1 MNPVRLRLVRVTIS
15 AEATAGLRSAYL
27 SLGANLGDAVATLE
41 QAIDVIRTS
50 ENLRLVAV
58 SKFYRTA
65 PFEAE
70 GPDFCNAVIEVQTSL
85 TPEEVLRQCLA
96 IEQQFGRVRSIKNAP
111 RTLDI
116 DLIAVEGVRSESTA
130 LTLPH
135 PRAHQRA
142 FVLVP
147 LCELNPNVMLGNT
160 PQESA
165 RAADWLN
172 CLEQDGAQG
181 ISRWSRT

>member
-1 MNPVRLRLVRVTIS
+1 MTIS
-15 AEATAGLRSAYL
+15 TEAPAELRFAYL
-27 SLGANLGDAVATLE
+27 ALGANLGDAAATLE
-41 QAIDVIRTS
+41 QAIDVIRAS
-50 ENLRLVAV
+50 RDLRLRAV
-58 SKFYRTA
+58 SGFYRTA

-85 TPEEVLRQCLA
+85 TPRAVLEQCLA
-96 IEQQFGRVRSIKNAP
+96 IEQQFGRVRSTRNAP

-116 DLIAVEGVRSESTA
+116 DLIAMEGVRSESTE

-147 LCELNPNVMLGNT
+147 LCELNPNVMLGST
-160 PQESA
+160 AQDSA
-165 RAADWLN
+165 CAADWLDR
-172 CLEQDGAQG
+172 LGQDSAQG

>member
-1 MNPVRLRLVRVTIS
+1 MTIRP
-15 AEATAGLRSAYL
+15 EATTGLRSAYL

-41 QAIDVIRTS
+41 KAVDVIRALDS
-50 ENLRLVAV
+50 LRVVAV
-58 SKFYRTA
+58 SDFYRTA

-70 GPDFCNAVIEVQTSL
+70 GPDFCNAVIEIQTSL
-85 TPEEVLRQCLA
+85 TPEEVLQQCLA
-96 IEQQFGRVRSIKNAP
+96 IEQQFGRVRSTKNAP

-116 DLIAVEGVRSESTA
+116 DLIAMEGVRSESTV

-135 PRAHQRA
+135 PRAHQRV

-165 RAADWLN
+165 CAADWLAS
-172 CLEQDGAQG
+172 LKQDGAQG